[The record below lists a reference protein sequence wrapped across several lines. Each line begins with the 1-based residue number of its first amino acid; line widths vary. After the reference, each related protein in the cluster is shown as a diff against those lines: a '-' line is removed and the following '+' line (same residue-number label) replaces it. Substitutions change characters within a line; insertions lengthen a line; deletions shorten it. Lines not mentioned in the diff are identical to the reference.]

1 MPPIDLSLVPTKDLL
16 DEICTRVDYLIMHAI
31 IERNGPTGTVEDGT
45 EVFAIRRVGDP
56 LKCIGMT
63 VQIQR
68 RILKELESRTEETDG
83 SNL

>member
-1 MPPIDLSLVPTKDLL
+1 MPPIDLSLVPTKELMDA
-16 DEICTRVDYLIMHAI
+16 ICARFDHLVIHAI
-31 IERNGPTGTVEDGT
+31 IERNGPTGAVEDGM

-56 LKCIGMT
+56 LKCVGMA
-63 VQIQR
+63 VQLQQ